1 MKPENIQLLAPLFQI
16 LGKNE
21 VKEVGRLSG
30 FIQRERSFSAAQF
43 LHFLFLK
50 RVRLSVIRLKRFVR
64 TWRSRI
70 YL

>member
-43 LHFLFLK
+43 YTFCFEK
-50 RVRLSVIRLKRFVR
+50 E
-64 TWRSRI
+64 
-70 YL
+70 

>member
-16 LGKNE
+16 LGENE

-43 LHFLFLK
+43 LHFLF
-50 RVRLSVIRLKRFVR
+50 
-64 TWRSRI
+64 
-70 YL
+70 